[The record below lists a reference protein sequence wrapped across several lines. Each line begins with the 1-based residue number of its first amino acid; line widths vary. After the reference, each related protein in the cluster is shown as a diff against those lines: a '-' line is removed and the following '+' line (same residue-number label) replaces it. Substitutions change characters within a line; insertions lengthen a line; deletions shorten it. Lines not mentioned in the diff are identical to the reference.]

1 MKNLQQHKSKSFSPN
16 INNDSNILVLGAMPG
31 IKSLDEQQYYAPSQN
46 RFWKLMGK
54 ICNEDNLQNLDY
66 EKKLK
71 VLLANRIALLD
82 VIQTCN
88 IAVSLDSNIQNEK
101 PNKIVQLL
109 KEFPNI
115 YTICL
120 NGNKSYTAFK
130 KTFSRI
136 VETISMLQTSI
147 HKSRQCEI

>member
-1 MKNLQQHKSKSFSPN
+1 
-16 INNDSNILVLGAMPG
+16 
-31 IKSLDEQQYYAPSQN
+31 
-46 RFWKLMGK
+46 MGK

-130 KTFSRI
+130 KHFPELLKQYQCFKLPS
-136 VETISMLQTSI
+136 TSPVNARYSLEKLYEEWKDI
-147 HKSRQCEI
+147 FEN